1 MAAQVIDNPRD
12 YLGTNAERIAMALDD
27 VKAGSGFYETDT
39 KAVYIFD
46 GTAWVAM

>member
-1 MAAQVIDNPRD
+1 MEAKIIDNPRD
-12 YLGTNAERIAMALDD
+12 YIGTNAERIAMSTAG

-46 GTAWVAM
+46 GTLWVAM